1 MRQRERGRRA
11 ALAWAGGAAIVAGTA
26 AVTALLVA
34 ILFRDGESTIEAPP
48 TPTVSGAVT
57 LRASPSEQADE
68 IAQLKD
74 GVPVT
79 LAGRTEDSNWLL
91 LSIPAQGV
99 VGWAPAGVVQNA
111 GDVSALPLV
120 DGAREAQP
128 LPASTVA
135 PSTPVAGAPTQTP
148 DYPDLVIE
156 AVFSRENRL
165 VVLIANEGNADIE
178 GAIYVVVNGGE
189 PVRVDVG
196 GKPLRPGDTLET
208 VLDEEYVQRR
218 ATAVVEVRTED
229 GVPEEDTGNNR
240 FQTVVTP
247 DVANDLEIL
256 SVELDT
262 ETTLFTITLR
272 NNSIIPLVGVVTI
285 AARRTA
291 PSSSLIGRFTASL
304 DVPAGG
310 TQTYEQRFELPPD
323 SAAFDLTSVQ
333 VILSTEAIN
342 DASASNNVFPR

>member
-1 MRQRERGRRA
+1 MRRRGPGRRA

-34 ILFRDGESTIEAPP
+34 ILFRDGDSTIEAPP

-57 LRASPSEQADE
+57 LRASPSEQADAV
-68 IAQLKD
+68 AQLKD

-79 LAGRTEDSNWLL
+79 LEGRTEDSSWLV
-91 LSIPAQGV
+91 LSIPAQDV
-99 VGWAPAGVVQNA
+99 VGWAPAGAVRNA

-120 DGAREAQP
+120 DGADEARP
-128 LPASTVA
+128 LPASTPA
-135 PSTPVAGAPTQTP
+135 AGVPTQTP

-165 VVLIANEGNADIE
+165 VVLIANEGNADVG

-196 GKPLRPGDTLET
+196 GKPLRPGDVLET

-218 ATAVVEVRTED
+218 ATAVVEVRTAD
-229 GVPEEDTGNNR
+229 GVLEEDTANNR

-256 SVELDT
+256 SVELDA
-262 ETTLFTITLR
+262 ETALFTITLR

-310 TQTYEQRFELPPD
+310 TQTYEQRFEVPPD

>member
-1 MRQRERGRRA
+1 MRQRRSGRRA
-11 ALAWAGGAAIVAGTA
+11 ALVWAGGAAIVAGTA

-34 ILFRDGESTIEAPP
+34 ILFRDGGSTTEAPP
-48 TPTVSGAVT
+48 APTVGEAVT

-68 IAQLKD
+68 VAQLRG

-79 LAGRTEDSNWLL
+79 LVGRTEDSSWLV
-91 LSIPAQGV
+91 LSIPGRGV
-99 VGWAPAGVVQNA
+99 VGWAPAGAVQNA

-120 DGAREAQP
+120 DGAGEARP
-128 LPASTVA
+128 LPAGTVA
-135 PSTPVAGAPTQTP
+135 ASAPTQTP

-165 VVLIANEGNADIE
+165 VVLIANEGNADIA
-178 GAIYVVVNGGE
+178 GAIYVVVNGGQ

-218 ATAVVEVRTED
+218 ATAVVEVRTAD
-229 GVPEEDTGNNR
+229 GAAEEETGNNR

-262 ETTLFTITLR
+262 ESSLFTITLR
-272 NNSIIPLVGVVTI
+272 NNSIIPLVGVVTM

-310 TQTYEQRFELPPD
+310 TQTYELRFEPPSD
-323 SAAFDLTSVQ
+323 SAGFDLTSVQ

>member
-1 MRQRERGRRA
+1 MRQRTPGRRA
-11 ALAWAGGAAIVAGTA
+11 ALAWAGAAAIVAGTA
-26 AVTALLVA
+26 AVTALLIA
-34 ILFRDGESTIEAPP
+34 ALFRDGDTTTEAPL

-57 LRASPSEQADE
+57 LRSSPSEQADAV
-68 IAQLKD
+68 AQLKD

-79 LAGRTEDSNWLL
+79 LVGRTEDSSWLV
-91 LSIPAQGV
+91 LSIPARGV
-99 VGWAPAGVVQNA
+99 VGWAPAGAVQNA

-120 DGAREAQP
+120 DGADDARP
-128 LPASTVA
+128 LPASTLA
-135 PSTPVAGAPTQTP
+135 AGAPTQTP

-165 VVLIANEGNADIE
+165 IVLIANEGNADVG
-178 GAIYVVVNGGE
+178 GAIYVVVSGGE

-218 ATAVVEVRTED
+218 ATAVVEVRTAD

-262 ETTLFTITLR
+262 EIVLFTITLR
-272 NNSIIPLVGVVTI
+272 NNSIIPLIGVVTI
-285 AARRTA
+285 AARRIA

-310 TQTYEQRFELPPD
+310 TQTYEQRFELTSD

-333 VILSTEAIN
+333 VILSTDAIN
-342 DASASNNVFPR
+342 DASAGNNVFPR

>member
-1 MRQRERGRRA
+1 MRQRTPGRRA
-11 ALAWAGGAAIVAGTA
+11 ALVWAGGAAIVAGTA
-26 AVTALLVA
+26 AVTAILIA
-34 ILFRDGESTIEAPP
+34 TLFRDGFRDGDATIEALL

-57 LRASPSEQADE
+57 LRAFPSEQADAV
-68 IAQLKD
+68 AQLKD

-79 LAGRTEDSNWLL
+79 LVGRTEDSNWLV
-91 LSIPAQGV
+91 LSIPARGV
-99 VGWAPAGVVQNA
+99 VGWAPAGAVQNA

-120 DGAREAQP
+120 DGADEAQP
-128 LPASTVA
+128 LPASTPA
-135 PSTPVAGAPTQTP
+135 AGAPTQTP

-165 VVLIANEGNADIE
+165 VVLIANEGNADVG

-196 GKPLRPGDTLET
+196 GKPLRPGDMLEI

-218 ATAVVEVRTED
+218 ATAAVEVRTAD

-262 ETTLFTITLR
+262 ENALFTITLR

-285 AARRTA
+285 AVRRIA

-310 TQTYEQRFELPPD
+310 TQTYEQRFELTSD
-323 SAAFDLTSVQ
+323 SAPVDLTGVQ

-342 DASASNNVFPR
+342 DASAGNNVFPR